1 MNFLVA
7 ALGPAYKW
15 YLIPGTDTATG
26 QNSALVTRVDP
37 AAPLE
42 RTSNRVNTP
51 VPGSSCGSTAA
62 GSTTV
67 SKHARTTFVLS
78 RLKFDLVFAH
88 FKSGGMT
95 SDCLQREGQAK
106 VLVDNFINNAAG
118 RSVIVMGDLNDWD
131 PSFTDAVGNQGTS
144 QTLAILKSGAG
155 GLNNV
160 GSTLPVANRTTSS
173 VGLIDHILLSN
184 DLAQPSTFL
193 GASVD
198 GSGYPTSSSARLAAF
213 YSDHL
218 PVIVKLRDG
227 AGAAALAIAWIALII
242 AILL

>member
-7 ALGPAYKW
+7 ALGPSYKW

-37 AAPLE
+37 ATPLE

-51 VPGSSCGSTAA
+51 VTGSSCGSTAT

-88 FKSGGMT
+88 FKSGGQA

-106 VLVDNFINNAAG
+106 VLLDTFINTALG
-118 RSVIVMGDLNDWD
+118 RSIIVMGDLNDWD
-131 PSFTDAVGNQGTS
+131 SSFADAAGNQGS
-144 QTLAILKSGAG
+144 SRTLALLKSGGG

-160 GSTLPVANRTTSS
+160 GATLPLANRSTSS
-173 VGLIDHILLSN
+173 VGLIDHVLLSN

-218 PVIVKLRDG
+218 PVIVTLRDG
-227 AGAAALAIAWIALII
+227 ASAFLVVAWTVII
-242 AILL
+242 FACLF